1 MPAAKATGGKYYL
14 NTGLLSAI
22 GQDFVKAGRDMVARH
37 IDEAQLR
44 AAMNALQKQG
54 YSLVADNFR
63 TEARDVTGTAIE
75 VQKVDLTRASLKDG
89 GKDVVGYVSPEI
101 ASTLRLNKPGEIIL
115 NEKGIQHIEEGHGE
129 QIRAAGFKNAEAF
142 VNHALKNIEAV
153 YQAGS
158 NRKYDLVA
166 KQGTP
171 WQRVIVRLE
180 FDSAKDYYTVVT
192 AGPIRDTYYQN
203 KTPLWERAP
212 SFHSE
217 NSEPMGTPRAF
228 TGQSSVSQDANAS
241 DRENIDSSRASVNDS
256 FMDLAGKR
264 PPHRARVRS
273 QAVERIV
280 SALNDAAKNATQ
292 TEVVQRFEDLPEH
305 IRQQYKGRESVFE
318 GGYDTG
324 TGKIWFVAANINSL
338 DRVSEIW
345 MHEQIGHHGMHSLL
359 TPQER
364 KQLTNQLWAQLGGM
378 GNEGIRDI
386 AERYGLDP
394 RLNAADRETVIEEY
408 VSKRAEKKR
417 AGELSKAD
425 APLWKRIVSAMRRML
440 ARAMRRITGREL
452 NLGDERVDALL
463 SRLGQHVFNGTG
475 KPADVNTAT
484 DKPTSPGLPR

>member
-1 MPAAKATGGKYYL
+1 
-14 NTGLLSAI
+14 
-22 GQDFVKAGRDMVARH
+22 
-37 IDEAQLR
+37 
-44 AAMNALQKQG
+44 
-54 YSLVADNFR
+54 
-63 TEARDVTGTAIE
+63 
-75 VQKVDLTRASLKDG
+75 
-89 GKDVVGYVSPEI
+89 
-101 ASTLRLNKPGEIIL
+101 
-115 NEKGIQHIEEGHGE
+115 
-129 QIRAAGFKNAEAF
+129 
-142 VNHALKNIEAV
+142 
-153 YQAGS
+153 
-158 NRKYDLVA
+158 
-166 KQGTP
+166 
-171 WQRVIVRLE
+171 
-180 FDSAKDYYTVVT
+180 
-192 AGPIRDTYYQN
+192 
-203 KTPLWERAP
+203 
-212 SFHSE
+212 
-217 NSEPMGTPRAF
+217 
-228 TGQSSVSQDANAS
+228 
-241 DRENIDSSRASVNDS
+241 
-256 FMDLAGKR
+256 MDLAGKR
-264 PPHRARVRS
+264 PPHRARVRP
-273 QAVERIV
+273 QAVERTV

-324 TGKIWFVAANINSL
+324 RGKIWFVAANINSL

-386 AERYGLDP
+386 AERYDLDP

-408 VSKRAEKKR
+408 VSKRAEKKN

-425 APLWKRIVSAMRRML
+425 APLWKRIVSAVRRML

-484 DKPTSPGLPR
+484 DQAHSPGLPR